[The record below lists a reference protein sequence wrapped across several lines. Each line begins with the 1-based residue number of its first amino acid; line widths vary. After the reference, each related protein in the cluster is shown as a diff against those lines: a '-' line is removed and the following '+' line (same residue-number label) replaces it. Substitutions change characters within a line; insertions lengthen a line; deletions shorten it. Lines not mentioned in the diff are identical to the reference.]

1 LANFNLKGLFIM
13 KRFGIAAIL
22 VAALSSAVM
31 AAGAFF
37 GYPIVGGAAYCSTT
51 VNSVCTN
58 TVAAGPT
65 TLTGT
70 ENVPADTGLSGG
82 RSPQTVV
89 IPSALLMNNGTA
101 LVSGV
106 ATTYTVAAG
115 ITNVVLTHSTTIDS
129 STITA
134 PAVAIDGQ
142 RVKIA
147 ADHTVTTFAFA
158 ANTGQTL
165 AVTTPTVLTASTTV
179 PQGYEFVYVA
189 STAKW
194 YRMQ

>member
-1 LANFNLKGLFIM
+1 M
-13 KRFGIAAIL
+13 KRLGIAAL
-22 VAALSSAVM
+22 LASTLFGTAVW

-51 VNSVCTN
+51 VNAVCTN

-65 TLTGT
+65 SLTGT

-115 ITNVVLTHSTTIDS
+115 VTNVVLTHSTTIDS
-129 STITA
+129 SAITA
-134 PAVAIDGQ
+134 PAAPIDGQ
-142 RVKIA
+142 RVKIG
-147 ADHTVTTFAFA
+147 ADHTVTAFSFV

-179 PQGYEFVYVA
+179 PQGYEFIYVA